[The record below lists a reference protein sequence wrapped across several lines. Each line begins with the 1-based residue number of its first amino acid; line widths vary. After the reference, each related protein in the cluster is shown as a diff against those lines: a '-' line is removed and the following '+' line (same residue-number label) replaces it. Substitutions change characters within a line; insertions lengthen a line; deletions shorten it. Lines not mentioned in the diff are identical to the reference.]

1 MARELLASGVQQI
14 RSRESLQGRQRHR
27 LARAPKLL
35 AMEVA
40 VEVVIPDDLSP
51 TSFDPGRVGNGE
63 PGGSGSPCRVLVELE
78 VRIDPILQGEEDL
91 VCLPLGHFMAKWTY
105 DVHIHKHWS
114 TFGEWL
120 STRPD
125 RPRRRYHFDDRARR
139 VIPPAAVAP
148 AQGGP
153 SWHIWYWPCSP
164 SPSCRRWERV
174 WPCIKRALVRPSSRR
189 TMAGP
194 AVTTITRRMNRT
206 RPANGTRPVT
216 TTRHGIKT
224 RRAKSTRPPNTP
236 GHLVRA
242 RSGTTTR
249 PVITTTRRPTMRTTG
264 PPASRASPALIR
276 RWATPTRTKRRTTSK
291 RRPSPPFF
299 SPDGGSLT
307 QFSSTGS
314 WSLAPPRP
322 K

>member
-1 MARELLASGVQQI
+1 
-14 RSRESLQGRQRHR
+14 
-27 LARAPKLL
+27 
-35 AMEVA
+35 MEVA

-51 TSFDPGRVGNGE
+51 TSFDPGRVRNGE
-63 PGGSGSPCRVLVELE
+63 PGESGSPSRVLVELE

-114 TFGEWL
+114 TLGEWL

-153 SWHIWYWPCSP
+153 SWHIWYWPCPP
-164 SPSCRRWERV
+164 SPSCRRSERV

-194 AVTTITRRMNRT
+194 SGQTIKKRIDRNRT
-206 RPANGTRPVT
+206 ANGKRPAN
-216 TTRHGIKT
+216 TTRQASKT
-224 RRAKSTRPPNTP
+224 TRAKSTPKPEHTGNNA
-236 GHLVRA
+236 RA
-242 RSGTTTR
+242 G
-249 PVITTTRRPTMRTTG
+249 
-264 PPASRASPALIR
+264 AE
-276 RWATPTRTKRRTTSK
+276 
-291 RRPSPPFF
+291 
-299 SPDGGSLT
+299 
-307 QFSSTGS
+307 
-314 WSLAPPRP
+314 
-322 K
+322 

>member
-1 MARELLASGVQQI
+1 
-14 RSRESLQGRQRHR
+14 
-27 LARAPKLL
+27 
-35 AMEVA
+35 MEVA

-114 TFGEWL
+114 TLGEWL

-164 SPSCRRWERV
+164 SPSCRRSERV
-174 WPCIKRALVRPSSRR
+174 WPCIRPATSWQAVHRPAAWRAVR
-189 TMAGP
+189 
-194 AVTTITRRMNRT
+194 TITKPTIRPGKGT
-206 RPANGTRPVT
+206 RPAT
-216 TTRHGIKT
+216 TTRRSGQ
-224 RRAKSTRPPNTP
+224 TRPPTTHSHP
-236 GHLVRA
+236 ARVRS
-242 RSGTTTR
+242 RITTR
-249 PVITTTRRPTMRTTG
+249 PAITTTRRRSTTTMEPR
-264 PPASRASPALIR
+264 ASRTKPVILPGS
-276 RWATPTRTKRRTTSK
+276 ATPTRMKRRTIEF
-291 RRPSPPFF
+291 RPSALSFPTERDATMDILPSCEFNT
-299 SPDGGSLT
+299 S
-307 QFSSTGS
+307 
-314 WSLAPPRP
+314 
-322 K
+322 